1 MSILLQ
7 PLKCSAC
14 GAPLKA
20 KERDRMLLCSH
31 CGTLSLVTAGKTSP
45 VDFAIAAPAVESR
58 DPLVYIPF
66 WIVNAEVSISHEK
79 ISGGGISRM
88 VSGQKQM
95 RGVRDFYICA
105 ADAVPE
111 EYARIWNMELTLKQP
126 EIKTVPDFAGSVRVV
141 MTMEQETAGENA
153 EFIFLRY
160 EAEIPGTLQELDYEF
175 RVNSTKVLYLPA
187 YKKSTSYQLGV

>member
-20 KERDRMLLCSH
+20 KERDRMLLCGH
-31 CGTLSLVTAGKTSP
+31 CGTLSLVAAGKTAAI
-45 VDFAIAAPAVESR
+45 DFAIAAPAVESR
-58 DPLVYIPF
+58 DALVYIPF
-66 WIVNAEVSISHEK
+66 WIVNAEVSVTHEK

-126 EIKTVPDFAGSVRVV
+126 EIKTVPDFAGSERVV